1 MTTTVLHA
9 SGITEVASDN
19 AMEIV
24 SNYGLVAAILVI
36 NLGAIGAI
44 MKANQLASDVVGAH

>member
-1 MTTTVLHA
+1 MTAAVLHA
-9 SGITEVASDN
+9 NHITEVTSSN